1 MIFITQPTYFPW
13 IGYFGFLDLSNE
25 VIFLDDVQFSKR
37 SWQQRNKILFNNNFK
52 YITTPVKSKG
62 KRDQL
67 IQDVQIY
74 NEDFYKDHLKIIQSV
89 YKKTP
94 YFKETYFVLEGLS
107 EEISKLRFISDINIM
122 IIRKIC
128 EILNINI
135 FYSRS
140 SELNIKKKKSLKLAE
155 ICKVKSYSNLLSN
168 EGTIKYLTEDKKIF
182 KKNNI
187 MINFYKYE
195 NITYNQDSDKFIEGL
210 SIIDLIFHEGP
221 NSINIIRKGMK
232 KILSI

>member
-25 VIFLDDVQFSKR
+25 VVFLDDVQFSKR
-37 SWQQRNKILFNNNFK
+37 SWQQRNKVLHNSNYK
-52 YITTPVKSKG
+52 YITMPVKSKG

-67 IQDVQIY
+67 IRDVEVY
-74 NEDFYKDHLKIIQSV
+74 NENFYKDHLQIIQSV

-94 YFKETYFVLEGLS
+94 YFKETYFELEDLN
-107 EEISKLRFISDINIM
+107 EKISKLKFIADINII

-135 FYSRS
+135 VYSRS
-140 SELNIKKKKSLKLAE
+140 SELNIKKKKSFRLAE

-182 KKNNI
+182 KINDIK
-187 MINFYKYE
+187 INFYKYE
-195 NITYNQDSDKFIEGL
+195 NIIYNQNSDKFIDGL